1 MRNDP
6 NDVANLTSV
15 TMRDDPN
22 KTKSMI
28 ELDKRVKQ
36 GTANTSNERAKEQ

>member
-6 NDVANLTSV
+6 NDIANITSV

-36 GTANTSNERAKEQ
+36 GTANTSNERATKE